1 MNGKTVCAGTNTGH
15 VFFYQLDELRL
26 YTEILVKHRRQKYGK
41 KVTGIEAMPNLPTGE
56 ERVLVTTNDSRMWM
70 LNMKDKS
77 VIYKYK
83 GVENPK
89 MQIRAT
95 FSDDGRSIIS
105 GSEDGR
111 VYLWCTDQVTYFPFP
126 NMYDNQLKSAIL
138 SNTRDY
144 TMQLLHDENHFE
156 GQLQGMFG
164 LLRRGER
171 KLMNKLGGI
180 HESFLAHEQI
190 VTTTAFAPTKTK
202 QLLAKARGD
211 IIFDHTPVYAYKQD
225 LGEEADCR
233 TLINEAYIP
242 KYVLEEALPEEKV
255 LYNYPNSQIIISAD
269 LHGTIKVWR
278 MDSGAK
284 YIKIEYKYLLLLPYL
299 LIQTLSIITPK

>member
-1 MNGKTVCAGTNTGH
+1 
-15 VFFYQLDELRL
+15 
-26 YTEILVKHRRQKYGK
+26 
-41 KVTGIEAMPNLPTGE
+41 
-56 ERVLVTTNDSRMWM
+56 
-70 LNMKDKS
+70 
-77 VIYKYK
+77 
-83 GVENPK
+83 
-89 MQIRAT
+89 
-95 FSDDGRSIIS
+95 
-105 GSEDGR
+105 
-111 VYLWCTDQVTYFPFP
+111 
-126 NMYDNQLKSAIL
+126 MYDNQLKSAIL

-269 LHGTIKVWR
+269 LHGAIKVWR
-278 MDSGAK
+278 MDSGVYKENEAFSEA
-284 YIKIEYKYLLLLPYL
+284 IEP
-299 LIQTLSIITPK
+299 SISKQKRFSGFFKSCL